1 MRGRVYDDFLT
12 LERRIEVRNDPDA
25 PGVPERERLG
35 RRSVFTAGTE
45 GTLVELRWR
54 RRLDERPARARS
66 PRAARGDDG
75 FAPGER
81 VFPELAAQVPPS
93 RPRNGLKMS
102 IGAGKT
108 IVVAC
113 EAPSSSIVCK

>member
-1 MRGRVYDDFLT
+1 MDDDFLA
-12 LERRIEVRNDPDA
+12 LESRIEVRNDADA
-25 PGVPERERLG
+25 PGVAERERLR
-35 RRSVFTAGTE
+35 RRSIFTAGTK
-45 GTLVELRWR
+45 GALVELRLG
-54 RRLDERPARARS
+54 RRLDERPAGARP

-81 VFPELAAQVPPS
+81 VFPEFAAQVPPS

-113 EAPSSSIVCK
+113 DAPSSSIVCR